1 MAASA
6 HSAPLCR
13 DSFLAG
19 LDRTSFPPSPDPS
32 QRFVLWLAGF
42 FADSIWIY
50 QSWQES
56 SQVLRAI
63 YTTARGSC
71 IWLAGRILCASKSN
85 VVAAMIWIGVH
96 ARARFYSSR
105 RVVPSPTA
113 NHPPVSTLR
122 SFRIPNVATHEAFRE
137 PVRHP
142 LGCISG
148 EVSYPVGTA
157 AI

>member
-56 SQVLRAI
+56 SQVIRAI

-71 IWLAGRILCASKSN
+71 IWLAGRIPCASKSN
-85 VVAAMIWIGVH
+85 ILGASSRLRMVVHG
-96 ARARFYSSR
+96 RFYFLR
-105 RVVPSPTA
+105 RVVPSPA
-113 NHPPVSTLR
+113 SN
-122 SFRIPNVATHEAFRE
+122 
-137 PVRHP
+137 
-142 LGCISG
+142 
-148 EVSYPVGTA
+148 
-157 AI
+157 

>member
-6 HSAPLCR
+6 HSAPLSR
-13 DSFLAG
+13 DSFLAA
-19 LDRTSFPPSPDPS
+19 LNRTSFPPSPEI
-32 QRFVLWLAGF
+32 FCLWLAGF

-96 ARARFYSSR
+96 ARARF
-105 RVVPSPTA
+105 
-113 NHPPVSTLR
+113 
-122 SFRIPNVATHEAFRE
+122 
-137 PVRHP
+137 
-142 LGCISG
+142 
-148 EVSYPVGTA
+148 
-157 AI
+157 